1 MFAYPCRVAK
11 METVLK
17 LWSVIVE
24 MDGQED
30 FVKFLSAVTVKME
43 NAQDQK
49 NVFAS
54 LAGKVTLVIHV

>member
-11 METVLK
+11 METVPK

-30 FVKFLSAVTVKME
+30 FVKFVSLKKLVVVCKM
-43 NAQDQK
+43 
-49 NVFAS
+49 V
-54 LAGKVTLVIHV
+54 LL

>member
-11 METVLK
+11 MATVPK

-30 FVKFLSAVTVKME
+30 FAKFLSAVTVKME

>member
-1 MFAYPCRVAK
+1 MFAYPCQVAK
-11 METVLK
+11 METVPK

-30 FVKFLSAVTVKME
+30 FAKFLSAVTVKME

-49 NVFAS
+49 NAFAS
-54 LAGKVTLVIHV
+54 LAGKVTLAIIV

>member
-1 MFAYPCRVAK
+1 MFAYPCRVVK
-11 METVLK
+11 METVPK

-54 LAGKVTLVIHV
+54 LAWKVTLVIHV

>member
-1 MFAYPCRVAK
+1 
-11 METVLK
+11 METVPK

-54 LAGKVTLVIHV
+54 LAGKVTLVIIV

>member
-11 METVLK
+11 METVPK

-30 FVKFLSAVTVKME
+30 FVKFLSAGTVKME
-43 NAQDQK
+43 NARDQK

-54 LAGKVTLVIHV
+54 QAGKVMRVIDV

>member
-1 MFAYPCRVAK
+1 

-30 FVKFLSAVTVKME
+30 FAKFLSAATVKME
-43 NAQDQK
+43 NVQDLK

-54 LAGKVTLVIHV
+54 LAGKAMLAIHV

>member
-1 MFAYPCRVAK
+1 
-11 METVLK
+11 METVPK

-24 MDGQED
+24 MDGPEG
-30 FVKFLSAVTVKME
+30 FAKFLSAVTVKME

-54 LAGKVTLVIHV
+54 LAGKVTLVIIV

>member
-54 LAGKVTLVIHV
+54 LAGKVMRVIHV